1 MTGTREPARSSSATA
16 SMFPG
21 WKCPAWRCSIPAK
34 GATVAS
40 AKDPSPLRYWSRR
53 LHQGI
58 KWRHHPHQVNYN
70 SIATADITLPVLEQK
85 ASEDKAYPSSVSL
98 CLGPCLS
105 LTTTFISGMPQ
116 FCQRQLWW
124 RCVLNVKQSQ
134 RTGNAWNI
142 YVQLIT
148 FTRFTQVN
156 EIWPECNSATYTNTN
171 INYRYL

>member
-21 WKCPAWRCSIPAK
+21 VKCPARRYSIPAK

-70 SIATADITLPVLEQK
+70 STATADITLSSAGGAKILQ
-85 ASEDKAYPSSVSL
+85 DKAYPFPGSL
-98 CLGPCLS
+98 ICLMPFI
-105 LTTTFISGMPQ
+105 TTD
-116 FCQRQLWW
+116 LY
-124 RCVLNVKQSQ
+124 L
-134 RTGNAWNI
+134 GNA
-142 YVQLIT
+142 
-148 FTRFTQVN
+148 RF
-156 EIWPECNSATYTNTN
+156 PGECIIAFCSILTLLLNWK
-171 INYRYL
+171 INKMWMYSL

>member
-21 WKCPAWRCSIPAK
+21 VSCPARRCSIPAK

-70 SIATADITLPVLEQK
+70 STATADITLSVLQEQK
-85 ASEDKAYPSSVSL
+85 NLSRQGLPFLCLTLYCLMPFITTALFAFFPPLLNSAAGLWRPSSKQ
-98 CLGPCLS
+98 
-105 LTTTFISGMPQ
+105 IPQ
-116 FCQRQLWW
+116 LHM
-124 RCVLNVKQSQ
+124 K
-134 RTGNAWNI
+134 TENAYKHFKI
-142 YVQLIT
+142 I
-148 FTRFTQVN
+148 
-156 EIWPECNSATYTNTN
+156 CNQKLKLMMTKMA
-171 INYRYL
+171 IK